1 MKKLV
6 IAGNKFEAVTWI
18 HADLGKIYATKPSTK
33 SMSDYTIVSNPDQL
47 RGIRNPTGIFVGTWK
62 QREDIFEILN
72 MLLVTMIDPTKH
84 RIIQTLLVQ
93 HITRK
98 RNDPRT

>member
-33 SMSDYTIVSNPDQL
+33 SMSDYIIVSNPDQL
-47 RGIRNPTGIFVGTWK
+47 RGMKDPTGIFVGTWK
-62 QREDIFEILN
+62 QRPDIFELLN
-72 MLLVTMIDPTKH
+72 MLLVNMIDPIKH

-93 HITRK
+93 HITEETK
-98 RNDPRT
+98 